1 MWPENSMS
9 ITVFPGR
16 VAAVLLMMGSVA
28 VRVPAQSVPAQSK
41 GLPATQPTTT
51 PVSPPA
57 PQVAP
62 APAAPVIHDAK
73 VVYRAGMLE
82 VTANGSSLNQI
93 LRDIARQ
100 TGMRISGGVT
110 EERVYGSYGPAPMAT
125 ILASL
130 IEGTGV
136 NMVFRE
142 TSGDTPAELS
152 LTPKNG
158 ALTPPS
164 FYPSAPSGQS
174 ANWAPPQQGARPAP
188 APQVFAPPPVATN
201 TADEP
206 APQPPP
212 PDPGTAAPV
221 ADPTAT
227 VTTPAAP
234 PTVAPADPTA
244 TANDP
249 PASPNGVKTPQQIYM
264 QLQQMQQQQANPR

>member
-1 MWPENSMS
+1 MRIAVSPK
-9 ITVFPGR
+9 R
-16 VAAVLLMMGSVA
+16 VAAVLLMMGGVA
-28 VRVPAQSVPAQSK
+28 VRVPAQSG
-41 GLPATQPTTT
+41 GLPATPPTTA

-57 PQVAP
+57 PNPAP
-62 APAAPVIHDAK
+62 APAAPVVHDAK

-82 VTANGSSLNQI
+82 ITANGSSLNQI

-100 TGMRISGGVT
+100 TGMRISGGLT

-125 ILASL
+125 VLASL

-142 TSGDTPAELS
+142 TSGDAPAELS

-164 FYPSAPSGQS
+164 FYPSAPSGQA
-174 ANWAPPQQGARPAP
+174 ANWVPPQQQGARPAP
-188 APQVFAPPPVATN
+188 APQVFAPPPMATN
-201 TADEP
+201 ADEP

-212 PDPGTAAPV
+212 PDPGTPAPP

-227 VTTPAAP
+227 VATPVAP

-264 QLQQMQQQQANPR
+264 QLQQMQQQQQANPR